1 VAPDGPAFSWAKDK
15 NRGVTFRVFLITA
28 LFLPQMYAAGA
39 ATAEAPTAGIHRF
52 LQVNDHIYRGAQ
64 PSSQGIHT
72 LARRGVRA
80 IVDLR
85 GYGDGADREKKEAES
100 LGIKF
105 YSVPMPPLNAP
116 SEAAISKVLGLLDDS
131 QNWPVFIHC
140 EHGKDRTGTVVACYR
155 MRHDHWPNRR
165 AFMEAEDHGLSRF
178 ERGMRSFILRYH
190 ATPDQPILAATK
202 P

>member
-1 VAPDGPAFSWAKDK
+1 M
-15 NRGVTFRVFLITA
+15 TFRVFLIAA

-64 PSSQGIHT
+64 PTSQGMRT
-72 LARRGVRA
+72 LAKRGVRA

-85 GYGDGADREKKEAES
+85 EYGEGAELEKKEAES
-100 LGIKF
+100 LGIRF
-105 YSVPMPPLNAP
+105 YSVPMPPLSAP
-116 SEAAISKVLGLLDDS
+116 PEDAVSKVLGLLDDP

-140 EHGKDRTGTVVACYR
+140 QHGKDRTGTVVACYR

-165 AFMEAEDHGLSRF
+165 ALVEAEDHGLSRF
-178 ERGMRSFILRYH
+178 ERGMRSFILRYG
-190 ATPDQPILAATK
+190 ATPNKPILAVPK

>member
-1 VAPDGPAFSWAKDK
+1 
-15 NRGVTFRVFLITA
+15 
-28 LFLPQMYAAGA
+28 MYTAGA

-64 PSSQGIHT
+64 PSPQGIHT
-72 LARRGVRA
+72 LAKRGVRA

-85 GYGDGADREKKEAES
+85 AYGEGADREKKEAES

-105 YSVPMPPLNAP
+105 YSVPMPPLSAP
-116 SEAAISKVLGLLDDS
+116 SETAMSKVLGLLDDP

-140 EHGKDRTGTVVACYR
+140 QHGKDRTGTVVACYR

-178 ERGMRSFILRYH
+178 ERGMRSFILQYH
-190 ATPDQPILAATK
+190 ATPNQPILAVTN